1 MKVVFLAL
9 LSVLPVA
16 CGYHFAGTEVQLP
29 EGVRS
34 VRVGEFDNR
43 SRQFGLDRELSLA
56 IEREFYRRGVLRVE
70 ENPELGDSEL
80 SGTIRSF
87 KVRPVAFDAQD
98 EALEYEAELILDVSL
113 RRRSDGKVIWKGS
126 GLSEVEDYSVAARIV
141 VPSTSQFQQGTLAV
155 DDLQRLTDIQ
165 LAETEKQLA
174 IQRLVQSLAR
184 NVHERI
190 LDGF

>member
-1 MKVVFLAL
+1 MKVVLLAL

-16 CGYHFAGTEVQLP
+16 CGYHFAGTEVLLP

-56 IEREFYRRGVLRVE
+56 IEREFYRRGVMRVE

-184 NVHERI
+184 DVHERI

>member
-1 MKVVFLAL
+1 L
-9 LSVLPVA
+9 LLPLG
-16 CGYHFAGTEVQLP
+16 CGYHLAGTVVQLP

-34 VRVGEFDNR
+34 VRVGDFNNR
-43 SRQFGLDRELSLA
+43 SRQFGLDRELALA

-70 ENPELGDSEL
+70 EDPNSGDSEL
-80 SGTIRSF
+80 TGTIRSF

-98 EALEYEAELILDVSL
+98 EALEYEAELVLDVSL
-113 RRRSDGKVIWKGS
+113 RRRSDGVVIWKGA
-126 GLSEVEDYSVAARIV
+126 GLTEVEDYSVAARIV
-141 VPSTSQFQQGTLAV
+141 APSTSQFQQGTLAV

-184 NVHERI
+184 DVHERI
-190 LDGF
+190 LDDF

>member
-1 MKVVFLAL
+1 MKLVCLAL
-9 LSVLPVA
+9 LGVLPLA
-16 CGYHFAGTEVQLP
+16 CGYHLAGTEVQLP

-34 VRVGEFDNR
+34 VRVGEFNNR

-56 IEREFYRRGVLRVE
+56 LEREFYRRGVLRVE
-70 ENPELGDSEL
+70 EDPEAGDSEL
-80 SGTIRSF
+80 AGTIRSF

-98 EALEYEAELILDVSL
+98 EALEYEAELILDVTL
-113 RRRSDGKVIWKGS
+113 RRRSDGVVLWKAS
-126 GLSEVEDYSVAARIV
+126 GLTEMEDYSVAARIV

-174 IQRLVQSLAR
+174 IERLVQSLAR
-184 NVHERI
+184 DVHERI